1 MSSPERETG
10 CPLCAGNREATQE
23 TAAPRERLALTD
35 GWRVVVHRSGLPGW
49 LLLIARRHIT
59 SLADLTDTEV
69 AELGPL
75 LRAAATAQRDVLDAT
90 WSYVMEFS
98 EGMNHHL
105 HFSLVPRRTDLPED
119 RRGAKVGAYNVGD
132 DVIDEASRD
141 DLARRLSLAWPAS

>member
-1 MSSPERETG
+1 MSAREGDGT
-10 CPLCAGNREATQE
+10 CPLCTGNRKAAEGEAE
-23 TAAPRERLALTD
+23 RRECLALTE

-49 LLLIARRHIT
+49 LLVVARRHVT

-75 LRAAATAQRDVLDAT
+75 LRAGAQAQREVVDAE

-119 RRGAKVGAYNVGD
+119 RRGAKVGAYNAGD
-132 DVIDEASRD
+132 DVIDDARRD
-141 DLARRLSLAWPAS
+141 DLAMRFSQVWPAS